1 MKEKE
6 MAEDFKTVAE
16 KKQQAEKIER
26 KLSLVEQSLDQD
38 RIRAIELGAPGEI
51 SGIPKFDS
59 MLQVMEFAKLMAV
72 ADSAVPPHLRGNPGA
87 CLAIT
92 IRALELRMSPFTVA
106 NWSYEVDQGGVKRIA
121 YEAQYYNAII
131 LARAPTKDRPHFEIL
146 GEGDERRCKVWAT
159 LKGETEPRVFI
170 SDTLAKLRPGR
181 NESGV
186 VKGSPLWVKK
196 PDVQLCYNAIRD
208 FARIYFP
215 DVTAGL
221 YTPDELEDDLGE
233 SARIVSPPDS
243 TLMGRLTPRASGEG
257 FNHTASP
264 NKIAEAINAARAN
277 DEDGPWTSPSTIGP
291 QDYRTDGTAHRDV
304 ENRGAEESAK
314 KNKKHGG
321 ATTITE
327 TATTTEVAA
336 DDTAQKESPTAK

>member
-1 MKEKE
+1 
-6 MAEDFKTVAE
+6 MAEEFKTTAE
-16 KKQQAEKIER
+16 KQAEKAER
-26 KLSLVEQSLDQD
+26 KQSLVGQSLDQD

-59 MLQVMEFAKLMAV
+59 MLQVMEFAKLMAL

-106 NWSYEVDQGGVKRIA
+106 NWSYEVEQKGVKRIA

-159 LKGETEPRVFI
+159 LKGETEPRIFI
-170 SDTLAKLRPGR
+170 SDTLAKLRPDR

-221 YTPDELEDDLGE
+221 YTIDELEDDPGE
-233 SARIVSPPDS
+233 SARIVSPPDG

-264 NKIAEAINAARAN
+264 NKIAEAINAARADATPTTVN
-277 DEDGPWTSPSTIGP
+277 KEREPDSCF
-291 QDYRTDGTAHRDV
+291 GTPDTQETRNAQRVLDDAGYV
-304 ENRGAEESAK
+304 PYGEERSLGRRG
-314 KNKKHGG
+314 GG
-321 ATTITE
+321 TTITE
-327 TATTTEVAA
+327 TATETAANDTTKKSSAA
-336 DDTAQKESPTAK
+336 T